1 MIFTSRSIDL
11 ETIAS
16 YAKYGNIVCLEK
28 VNHSQLS
35 SVYVDRKPACRE
47 AFRWLKELGYQH
59 LALVFTRK
67 DKRSSTYRMVREAY
81 DEVYGLE
88 HEPVIIEGVAIE
100 EDAYQKASELWQ
112 HLEIDCIQMEMTWQQ
127 ALCRLMKKLENSSP
141 SSWGK
146 KTCWLDGS
154 WVSLP

>member
-1 MIFTSRSIDL
+1 MQRSFSL
-11 ETIAS
+11 VEVT
-16 YAKYGNIVCLEK
+16 G
-28 VNHSQLS
+28 LS
-35 SVYVDRKPACRE
+35 TFSPY
-47 AFRWLKELGYQH
+47 
-59 LALVFTRK
+59 FTRK
-67 DKRSSTYRMVREAY
+67 DKRNSTYRMVREAY